1 MGSGFVPTDCYLT
14 ALPVST
20 QAHFQITLALGDLI
34 GCRPRP
40 RELEE
45 VKGLDAPH
53 RIATGVPVL
62 VSVFSPFSGTYTR
75 TKLTMFAYSIS
86 YRRMFE
92 AADSSV
98 LMRTMCRFDA
108 RRSAES
114 NLHGEMHLQ
123 SRTFVHE

>member
-20 QAHFQITLALGDLI
+20 QAHFQITLALGGLI

-53 RIATGVPVL
+53 RIATGVPVP
-62 VSVFSPFSGTYTR
+62 VSVFPGTYTR

-108 RRSAES
+108 RRSAEM
-114 NLHGEMHLQ
+114 NLETVRWTWIE
-123 SRTFVHE
+123 SAW